1 MKQIYFEILGWIG
14 TVMVLGGYA
23 LASFGWIS
31 AESVLFQVMNI
42 LGSFGLLAI
51 ALSRKVYQSVV
62 VNIVWATIG
71 MLALI
76 KLIV

>member
-1 MKQIYFEILGWIG
+1 MKQLYFEILGWFG
-14 TVMVLGGYA
+14 TIMVLGGYA

-62 VNIVWATIG
+62 VNVVWATIG
-71 MLALI
+71 IVALI
-76 KLIV
+76 KLLI